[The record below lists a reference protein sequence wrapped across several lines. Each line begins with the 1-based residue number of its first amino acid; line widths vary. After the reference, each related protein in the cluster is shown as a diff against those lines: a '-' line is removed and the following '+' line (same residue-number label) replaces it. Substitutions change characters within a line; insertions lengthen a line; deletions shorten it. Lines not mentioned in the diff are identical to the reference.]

1 MRVIEYATEKEAIEQ
16 WNELENKLLHLHD
29 KGTEKYTYLIGCDLV
44 LEPHPLYDKVVN
56 EWIKDKK
63 VINKEYKNDLE
74 I

>member
-1 MRVIEYATEKEAIEQ
+1 MRVIEYDTEKEAIEQ
-16 WNELENKLLHLHD
+16 WNELENLLLHLHL
-29 KGTEKYTYLIGCDLV
+29 KGTDKYTYLIGCDLV

-63 VINKEYKNDLE
+63 VIEKEYKNDLE

>member
-1 MRVIEYATEKEAIEQ
+1 MQVIEYENIEDATKQ
-16 WNELENKLLHLHD
+16 WNDLENKLLHLHL

-56 EWIKDKK
+56 EWCKGKK